1 MLLKNSKTLIRK
13 TIKKDKEVLNGVE
26 DNRLIQQCLLQY
38 LSGNKPYKNGCFFSF
53 LCCLTWLYTTYGK
66 QQTAIVGSCTPM
78 IFSLR
83 DKLLV

>member
-1 MLLKNSKTLIRK
+1 MLV
-13 TIKKDKEVLNGVE
+13 TIPVWKQTSQEWL
-26 DNRLIQQCLLQY
+26 
-38 LSGNKPYKNGCFFSF
+38 FFSF
-53 LCCLTWLYTTYGK
+53 LCCLTWLYTAYGK